1 MLLNTKESKPRV
13 SAHFLLPC
21 TEQAFSQAQPPP
33 PTLLGKLICSV
44 LLAPVRELLLLVRV
58 LSVFCSPPRS
68 RQPSH
73 HQLQLFCLLN
83 FLVPDYS
90 ITLALGASFLLYA
103 IEVSKFMVMPYSF

>member
-83 FLVPDYS
+83 FLVC
-90 ITLALGASFLLYA
+90 GNFFK
-103 IEVSKFMVMPYSF
+103 SKFHLIGGCFAEFGPCVAAL